1 MNDLHSSAS
10 AVFRAYGA
18 FCSERRKVRLGGIPL
33 LKCDII
39 SSPLRTLL
47 FFSRF
52 YSFCRSL
59 SSASG
64 RLRLASFICLASF
77 LLLPFS
83 GIYIPQ
89 QRAITFCLSGEKVT
103 VVCLTNVKRAI
114 SGCVIFSIHL
124 PYHVRKTRDRSFLA
138 RVTYIV
144 PLLWPSARNPLF
156 NLLQSCVRDII
167 DRLRQPREPP
177 VDG

>member
-1 MNDLHSSAS
+1 MNDLHSSA
-10 AVFRAYGA
+10 VFRAYG
-18 FCSERRKVRLGGIPL
+18 SERRKVRLGGTPL

-39 SSPLRTLL
+39 SSPLRNLL

-59 SSASG
+59 SSAPG
-64 RLRLASFICLASF
+64 RLRPASFICVASF

-103 VVCLTNVKRAI
+103 VVWPMLKEQFQVVSYFLFTFRITYERPLDLFSLASHTLCRCCGLVHETL
-114 SGCVIFSIHL
+114 FSIFCN
-124 PYHVRKTRDRSFLA
+124 PV
-138 RVTYIV
+138 
-144 PLLWPSARNPLF
+144 SA
-156 NLLQSCVRDII
+156 I
-167 DRLRQPREPP
+167 
-177 VDG
+177 